1 MTDPEMQGSGRAKEE
16 NAGWKY
22 SLLEE
27 YGYRKKKM
35 GMVEKTGERLG
46 RSTCFP
52 HRVHIEAQVLTQN
65 SLFVIYVVNDKIHRR
80 CPPVR

>member
-1 MTDPEMQGSGRAKEE
+1 
-16 NAGWKY
+16 
-22 SLLEE
+22 
-27 YGYRKKKM
+27 M